1 MKDPKVLIDVSIIT
15 MTAFLGV
22 PILVLGLQN
31 ITLIALTLYLI
42 FPVLC
47 LSCGVYCGSK
57 NGFQLYYPVLSGI
70 LFLPSLLLFFDW
82 NIWMFPIIYVVL
94 SLLGVAVGSFYRNNN
109 SGRQSNGRL
118 R

>member
-1 MKDPKVLIDVSIIT
+1 MKDPKALIDASILT
-15 MTAFLGV
+15 MTVFLGV

-47 LSCGVYCGSK
+47 LSCGVYCGVK
-57 NGFQLYYPVLSGI
+57 NGFQLYYPLLSGA
-70 LFLPSLLLFFDW
+70 LFLLSMMLFFDW
-82 NIWMFPIIYVVL
+82 SIWMLPIIYVIL
-94 SLLGVAVGSFYRNNN
+94 SMLGVAVGSFYKNST
-109 SGRQSNGRL
+109 SGRRSNGRL

>member
-57 NGFQLYYPVLSGI
+57 NGFQLYYPVFCHPCCCFLIGASGCSRSSM
-70 LFLPSLLLFFDW
+70 LCCRCWGLRWAASTETTTR
-82 NIWMFPIIYVVL
+82 
-94 SLLGVAVGSFYRNNN
+94 AGSPTDGCAR
-109 SGRQSNGRL
+109 
-118 R
+118 